1 MVSVAQR
8 DMSLS
13 KLMVTFA
20 IMLAMAML
28 AVPLTSCWV
37 KNTHLSHAKN
47 ILVEGY
53 TSARA
58 LALQNTANTTGRG
71 TAASLA
77 IANTTLSVSYPGTVP
92 GTIVSVWSGTVSA
105 DTTITLND
113 SCGGGAILNLKNTGM
128 PSAGSC
134 LAYRIAVSGGDSETG
149 TLQ

>member
-1 MVSVAQR
+1 
-8 DMSLS
+8 MSLS
-13 KLMVTFA
+13 KLMVTITI
-20 IMLAMAML
+20 IMAMAML

-58 LALQNTANTTGRG
+58 LALKNTANTTGKG

-77 IANTTLSVSYPGTVP
+77 IANTTLSVTYPGAAAGTV
-92 GTIVSVWSGTVSA
+92 VSVWSGTVNA

-113 SCGGGAILNLKNTGM
+113 SCGGGVILNLQNTGM

-134 LAYRIAVSGGDSETG
+134 LAYKIAVNGGDSETG